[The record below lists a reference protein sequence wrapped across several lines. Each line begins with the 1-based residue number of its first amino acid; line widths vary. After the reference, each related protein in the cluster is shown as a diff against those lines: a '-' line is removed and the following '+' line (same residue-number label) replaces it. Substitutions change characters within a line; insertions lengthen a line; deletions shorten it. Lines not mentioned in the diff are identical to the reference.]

1 MDLFGKKT
9 RSLLNEREEEIRRLL
24 AELEA
29 EREARAHT
37 ERLLAMK
44 EEECEALSKRCAR
57 MEKRCEYAD
66 EVEAKIGEIEEK
78 VTEFA
83 ALKTSYL
90 DRIKKLRMERDEA
103 QALLKARGALDD
115 TISPIDF
122 TQTAVTLD
130 TPAIPNP
137 PQPANSP
144 KSLDDTDYQSDWYE
158 PLPG

>member
-24 AELEA
+24 AELET

-44 EEECEALSKRCAR
+44 KEECEALLKRCAR

-122 TQTAVTLD
+122 TQTSVTLD

-137 PQPANSP
+137 PKPANSP